1 MANNI
6 LESTQSVQYVEIN
19 EKHEGQRIDNFL
31 IAVLKGVPKSR
42 IYRMLRKG
50 EVRVNKKRCKATVR
64 LAMNDLVRIPPL
76 RMDVR
81 VDKVFVPQR
90 LRKSLVDNILYEDAS
105 LLVLNKPSGFPVHG
119 GSGVQSGIIEALREI
134 SPEHRFL
141 ELVHRL
147 DKDTSGCLIVAK
159 KRSALRKLHEYFRGD
174 GVSKTYIALLVGSW
188 QQKKQWVDVPLL
200 KNINK
205 SGERM
210 VIVSPQ
216 GKQAETAFRRLKVYK
231 TATLVEAQPKTGRTH
246 QIRVHAK
253 WLGHPIVGD
262 ERYDETESVNLFKA
276 NGFNRLMLHAHQLT
290 FKHPETEQPFTVTAE
305 LPSKITNLL
314 AQL

>member
-134 SPEHRFL
+134 RPEHRFL

-174 GVSKTYIALLVGSW
+174 GVSKTYIALLVGAW

-231 TATLVEAQPKTGRTH
+231 TATLVEARPKTGRTH

-262 ERYDETESVNLFKA
+262 ERYGETESVNLFKA

>member
-6 LESTQSVQYVEIN
+6 LGSTQNVQYVEIG
-19 EKHEGQRIDNFL
+19 EKHEGQRVDNFL

-64 LAMNDLVRIPPL
+64 LAMNDLVRIPPV
-76 RMDVR
+76 RMDIQT
-81 VDKVFVPQR
+81 DKVFVPQR
-90 LRKSLVDNILYEDAS
+90 LRHSLVDDILYEDAS

-119 GSGVQSGIIEALREI
+119 GSGVRSGIIEGLREI
-134 SPEHRFL
+134 RPDHRFL

-174 GVSKTYIALLVGSW
+174 GVSKTYLALLVGVW
-188 QQKKQWVDVPLL
+188 PQQKQWVDVPLL
-200 KNINK
+200 KNISK
-205 SGERM
+205 GGERM
-210 VIVSPQ
+210 VVVSPQ
-216 GKQAETAFRRLKVYK
+216 GKSAETAFRRLGVYK
-231 TATLVEAQPKTGRTH
+231 PATLVEARPKTGRTH

-262 ERYDETESVNLFKA
+262 ERYGDTESVNAFKA
-276 NGFNRLMLHAHQLT
+276 NGFDRLMLHAHQLT

-305 LPSKITNLL
+305 LPTKITTLL
-314 AQL
+314 TRL

>member
-6 LESTQSVQYVEIN
+6 LGSTQNVQYVEIG

-64 LAMNDLVRIPPL
+64 LAMNDLVRIPPV
-76 RMDVR
+76 RMSIQT
-81 VDKVFVPQR
+81 DKVFVPER
-90 LRKSLVDNILYEDAS
+90 LRRSLVDDILYEDAS
-105 LLVLNKPSGFPVHG
+105 LLIINKPSGFPVHG
-119 GSGVQSGIIEALREI
+119 GSGVRSGIIEGLREI
-134 SPEHRFL
+134 RPDHRFL

-174 GVSKTYIALLVGSW
+174 GVSKTYLALLVGVW

-200 KNINK
+200 KNISK
-205 SGERM
+205 GGERM
-210 VIVSPQ
+210 VVVSPQ
-216 GKQAETAFRRLKVYK
+216 GKQAETAFRRLGVYK
-231 TATLVEAQPKTGRTH
+231 TATLVEARPKTGRTH

-262 ERYDETESVNLFKA
+262 ERYGDTESVNAFKA
-276 NGFNRLMLHAHQLT
+276 NGFDRLMLHAHQLT

-305 LPSKITNLL
+305 LPTKITTLL
-314 AQL
+314 TRL